1 MIEDI
6 YQETRENMG
15 KSIEDLNREF
25 KKVRTGRASLSILD
39 GIRVNYY
46 GTPTPLNQMA
56 TLAVPESRLITIQ
69 PWDVS
74 GIKEIE
80 KAILKSDLG
89 LTPSSDGKIVRIA
102 IPPLTEERR
111 KELVRVIN
119 KMSEEHKVAVRNIR
133 RDANE
138 MLKELKKEGDIS
150 EDEAF
155 KAQDQVQKITDDHI
169 NLVEQALLWLAFSF
183 YIKKRLVPFCVF
195 VLFAASFKMTPTFF
209 IILVLL
215 SDDKNKYK
223 LFVGS
228 AGAFL
233 TYLLIQYVI
242 LPDYFTGFVRNAL
255 AVVGESGRVVPSTLK
270 FLGDIFK
277 ICPYIAIFSEHLVR
291 SFNNIVFFRN
301 GTIIVYSIF
310 GNHIEP
316 SVNQFLCLLN
326 VTIID
331 QTFPCHHLV
340 WRPSIGII
348 PLSCRALC

>member
-15 KSIEDLNREF
+15 KSVDDLKREF
-25 KKVRTGRASLSILD
+25 KRVRTGRASLSILD

-111 KELVRVIN
+111 KGLVRVIN
-119 KMSEEHKVAVRNIR
+119 KVSEEHKVAVRNIR

-138 MLKELKKEGDIS
+138 MLKDLKKEGDIS

-169 NLVEQALLWLAFSF
+169 NLVDQITKE
-183 YIKKRLVPFCVF
+183 KEKE
-195 VLFAASFKMTPTFF
+195 
-209 IILVLL
+209 ILE
-215 SDDKNKYK
+215 
-223 LFVGS
+223 F
-228 AGAFL
+228 
-233 TYLLIQYVI
+233 
-242 LPDYFTGFVRNAL
+242 
-255 AVVGESGRVVPSTLK
+255 
-270 FLGDIFK
+270 
-277 ICPYIAIFSEHLVR
+277 
-291 SFNNIVFFRN
+291 
-301 GTIIVYSIF
+301 
-310 GNHIEP
+310 
-316 SVNQFLCLLN
+316 
-326 VTIID
+326 
-331 QTFPCHHLV
+331 
-340 WRPSIGII
+340 
-348 PLSCRALC
+348 

>member
-6 YQETRENMG
+6 YQEARENMG
-15 KSIEDLNREF
+15 KSVDDLKREF
-25 KKVRTGRASLSILD
+25 KRVRTGRASLSILD

-119 KMSEEHKVAVRNIR
+119 KVSEEHKVAVRNIR

-138 MLKELKKEGDIS
+138 MLKDLKKEGDIS

-169 NLVEQALLWLAFSF
+169 NLVDQITKE
-183 YIKKRLVPFCVF
+183 KEKE
-195 VLFAASFKMTPTFF
+195 
-209 IILVLL
+209 ILE
-215 SDDKNKYK
+215 
-223 LFVGS
+223 F
-228 AGAFL
+228 
-233 TYLLIQYVI
+233 
-242 LPDYFTGFVRNAL
+242 
-255 AVVGESGRVVPSTLK
+255 
-270 FLGDIFK
+270 
-277 ICPYIAIFSEHLVR
+277 
-291 SFNNIVFFRN
+291 
-301 GTIIVYSIF
+301 
-310 GNHIEP
+310 
-316 SVNQFLCLLN
+316 
-326 VTIID
+326 
-331 QTFPCHHLV
+331 
-340 WRPSIGII
+340 
-348 PLSCRALC
+348 